1 MPRAGRRGATWCR
14 LGWEFDSP
22 GHHSAHKRHYERISR
37 RLLVEIEKDGSP
49 SGSTPAQAGMN
60 PTSQS
65 TTSAVNNDVYSPRKR
80 G

>member
-14 LGWEFDSP
+14 LGWEFDSS
-22 GHHSAHKRHYERISR
+22 GHYSAHKWHYERISR
-37 RLLVEIEKDGSP
+37 RLLVESERHRSP
-49 SGSTPAQAGMN
+49 SGGTPRSGGN
-60 PTSQS
+60 DPSQS